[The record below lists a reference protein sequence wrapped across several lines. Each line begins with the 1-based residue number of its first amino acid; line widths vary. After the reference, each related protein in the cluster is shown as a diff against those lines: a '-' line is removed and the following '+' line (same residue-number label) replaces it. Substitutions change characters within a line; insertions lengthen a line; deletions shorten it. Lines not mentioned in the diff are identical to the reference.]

1 MRLAL
6 PHNQNCLFL
15 LPLHHIQRALHAF
28 FADVNEQALHL
39 MMNHP
44 ECEKEAQ
51 RIVRK
56 SNALLRQHIGTFKSK
71 KWQGEGDAVA
81 LKQLCRIAEQDSLAL
96 MRRIQMAPSQAINP
110 RSDAETEVQKN
121 EG

>member
-1 MRLAL
+1 MR
-6 PHNQNCLFL
+6 PHFLTTKTAFL

-96 MRRIQMAPSQAINP
+96 MRRIQMAPSQA
-110 RSDAETEVQKN
+110 
-121 EG
+121 

>member
-1 MRLAL
+1 M
-6 PHNQNCLFL
+6 

-44 ECEKEAQ
+44 ECEAEAQ

-56 SNALLRQHIGTFKSK
+56 SNTLLRQHIGTFKSK
-71 KWQGEGDAVA
+71 KWQGEGDAAA
-81 LKQLCRIAEQDSLAL
+81 LKALCRTAERDSLSL
-96 MRRIQMAPSQAINP
+96 MRRIQMAPSQAKSAPSNQDI
-110 RSDAETEVQKN
+110 EVQKN